1 MKSANPTEQ
10 TDFNANLLSDPAD
23 LETLVRG
30 VETAIRI
37 LDAPALAKLVKRRV
51 LPKPGVE
58 KDPEALRDYIRQS
71 CKTVFHPAGTA
82 RMGRADDRMAV
93 VGADLK
99 VRGIEG
105 LRVCDASVMPTLVSG
120 NTNAPTM
127 MIAAKAAALMTGKAI
142 SG

>member
-1 MKSANPTEQ
+1 LKSVNPTEK

-58 KDPEALRDYIRQS
+58 KDREALRDYIRQS

-93 VGADLK
+93 VGPDLK

-105 LRVCDASVMPTLVSG
+105 LRVCDASIMPTLVSG